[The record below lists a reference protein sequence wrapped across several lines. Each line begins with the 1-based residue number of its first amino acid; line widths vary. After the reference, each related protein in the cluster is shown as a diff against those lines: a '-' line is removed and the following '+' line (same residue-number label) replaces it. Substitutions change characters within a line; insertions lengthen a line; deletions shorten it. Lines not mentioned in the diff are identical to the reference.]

1 MNKNTNIVLI
11 GFMGSGKTTV
21 SRIVGEKLNKEVIE
35 MDDLILKLSKR
46 KTISEIFEKDS
57 EIRFRELEIQV
68 AKLVASKKNVVI
80 STGGGVVMN
89 KIIIDYFS
97 ENGKIV
103 YLETSFDTVE
113 KRLKNEKDK
122 PLFKNVLKAR
132 KLFEF
137 RKPLYDYFS
146 EYMVNTNEKTPE
158 EVADEILVKLNEEK

>member
-1 MNKNTNIVLI
+1 MDKNINIVLI

-21 SRIVGEKLNKEVIE
+21 SKILAKKLNKEVIE
-35 MDDLILKLSKR
+35 MDDLILELSKR
-46 KTISEIFEKDS
+46 NSISEIFEKDS
-57 EIRFRELEIQV
+57 EIKFRELEIQV
-68 AKLVASKKNVVI
+68 AKTVAAQKNVVI

-103 YLETSFDTVE
+103 YLETGFDIVE
-113 KRLKNEKDK
+113 KRLKGEKDK
-122 PLFKNVLKAR
+122 PLFKNILKAR

-146 EYMVNTNEKTPE
+146 EYMVNTNSKTPD
-158 EVADEILVKLNEEK
+158 EVADEIIQKLQEK